1 MRRTLFTFFC
11 AGALLLGTRGIGAT
25 VLLPAAFRD
34 VVAGSAVIAHVQI
47 ADVRPEWAEGRRRI
61 DSLVTA
67 AVIAS
72 FKGDVRETLTFK
84 VPGGELGRYRSVTV
98 GAPVF
103 KPGDEAVL
111 CLSAAEGEP
120 LQVFGLNQGVFRVRE
135 DPVSGRRMVITP
147 VVAARGEEPV
157 RVFRGSIERRPI
169 AMEEFG
175 RQVRGV
181 IAQLQQQVQP

>member
-1 MRRTLFTFFC
+1 MRRTLLTLLCTC
-11 AGALLLGTRGIGAT
+11 AVLLTTRALDAT
-25 VLLPAAFRD
+25 VVLPAAFRD

-67 AVIAS
+67 AVIVS
-72 FKGDVRETLTFK
+72 FKGDVSETVSFK
-84 VPGGELGRYRSVTV
+84 VPGGELGRYRSVTI
-98 GAPVF
+98 GAPIF
-103 KPGDEAVL
+103 KPGDEAVI

-120 LQVFGLNQGVFRVRE
+120 LHVFGLNQGVFRVRQ
-135 DPVSGRRMVITP
+135 DPVSGRRMVVTP
-147 VVAARGEEPV
+147 VLSARDEEPV
-157 RVFRGSIERRPI
+157 RIVRGSVERRPL

-181 IAQLQQQVQP
+181 ITDLQQVPR